1 MAASVTGTFGHATG
15 TWKPGGQIAVA
26 MIGRPSLSRPVTPRQ
41 RPGTSAA
48 RRFPPAG
55 AGCGGPQAT
64 PKTTRSAL
72 PRRPA
77 RPPRRHEPLAK
88 TPWPD
93 RPAKGRAMNT
103 NAGTTH
109 RLRGL
114 PGPVAVSAAFA
125 ANAWAAVPL
134 SRGSPPGRYLAGPG
148 LLMVP
153 RAAGTGEHAPAAR
166 EGRQS

>member
-1 MAASVTGTFGHATG
+1 
-15 TWKPGGQIAVA
+15 
-26 MIGRPSLSRPVTPRQ
+26 
-41 RPGTSAA
+41 
-48 RRFPPAG
+48 
-55 AGCGGPQAT
+55 
-64 PKTTRSAL
+64 
-72 PRRPA
+72 
-77 RPPRRHEPLAK
+77 
-88 TPWPD
+88 
-93 RPAKGRAMNT
+93 MNT

-148 LLMVP
+148 LLMAP